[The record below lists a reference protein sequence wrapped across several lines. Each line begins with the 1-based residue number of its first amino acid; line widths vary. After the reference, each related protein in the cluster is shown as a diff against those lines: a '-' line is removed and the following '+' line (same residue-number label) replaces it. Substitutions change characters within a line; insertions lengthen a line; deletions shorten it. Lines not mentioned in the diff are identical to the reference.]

1 MTETIPQTRQTPPAT
16 DTAPRGGHSEAEAQ
30 AHAAGKLSARS
41 RTLITLLLVAT
52 FVVILNE
59 TIMGVAL
66 PRVMEDL
73 GIDASV
79 GQWLTTAFL
88 LTMAVV
94 IPISGY
100 LIQRFPT
107 RVLFGLAMSLFS
119 AGTLIAAL
127 APGFPVLLLARVV
140 QASGTA
146 IMLPLLMTTVMT
158 LVPPASRGKM
168 MGNISIVI
176 SVAPAI
182 GPTISGLVLHS
193 LSWRFIFWIV
203 LPIALVSLIL
213 GLILVVSVGER
224 TSAPID
230 IVSIPLAALGF
241 GSLVYA
247 LSSIGEAADGSA
259 LMPIW
264 IPFVVGALALAAFI
278 ARQLVL
284 QRQDRALLDLRTFRS
299 RVFTASVVTM
309 AITMSALFG
318 TIILLPIYL
327 QTALG
332 LEPLTTGL
340 LVLPGGITMGILGP
354 VVGRLYDKF
363 GPRVLLVPGTAVV
376 SGALW
381 LLAFAGAAASPWYV
395 GAVYLILS
403 IGLAFTFTPLFTS
416 GLGSVQPR
424 LYSHGSAIIG
434 TVQQVAGAAGAALFV
449 TVLAVAGAGVAS
461 AGGDAAAQAAA
472 GTHSAFMVAASIS
485 MVGIITGLFVKRSAN
500 APDMAMHH

>member
-1 MTETIPQTRQTPPAT
+1 MTETIPDKRQAQPAR
-16 DTAPRGGHSEAEAQ
+16 DTAPVGVPAESAVL
-30 AHAAGKLSARS
+30 ANGKLTARS

-52 FVVILNE
+52 FVVFLNE

-66 PRVMEDL
+66 PVVMADL

-107 RVLFGLAMSLFS
+107 RVLFGVAMSLFS

-127 APGFPVLLLARVV
+127 SPGFPVLLLARVV

-182 GPTISGLVLHS
+182 GPTVSGLILNS

-203 LPIALVSLIL
+203 LPIAVAALIL

-224 TSAPID
+224 SSAPID
-230 IVSIPLAALGF
+230 IVSIPLAAVGF
-241 GSLVYA
+241 GSLVYG
-247 LSSIGEAADGSA
+247 LSSIGASADGSP

-264 IPFVVGALALAAFI
+264 VPFVVGALALGGFI
-278 ARQLVL
+278 MRQLVL
-284 QRQDRALLDLRTFRS
+284 QRQNRALLDLRTFTS
-299 RVFTASVVTM
+299 RVFTASVITM
-309 AITMSALFG
+309 AITMGALFG
-318 TIILLPIYL
+318 SIILLPIYL

-332 LEPLTTGL
+332 LEPLATGL
-340 LVLPGGITMGILGP
+340 LVLPGGIVMGILGP
-354 VVGRLYDKF
+354 IVGRLYDKF

-381 LLAFAGAAASPWYV
+381 LLAFAGPTASPLYV
-395 GAVYLILS
+395 GAIYLMLS

-416 GLGSVQPR
+416 GLGAVKPH

-449 TVLAVAGAGVAS
+449 TILAVTGAGVAT

-485 MVGIITGLFVKRSAN
+485 MVAIITGLFVTRVAD
-500 APDMAMHH
+500 APSGAMHH